1 MAEIKNTDNNK
12 YWQEYGKIGTLI
24 YCWYKYKMVQ
34 CFWKTVWHFLEMVKS
49 GATYDLAI
57 MLLIIYAQKKWKHMS
72 TQELVRKYSEQHH
85 SDSQKVEKT
94 QVFISRWKS
103 KQNVLYPYNRVL
115 FSHEK
120 KWITYICYRKDDLW
134 KHYTKCKK
142 PDTKAHEW
150 YGSTYLKYPEQANLM
165 RQKIRWV
172 VVMDEGNVG
181 WLAMCTGYG
190 FSSGHVWMWELDC
203 EESWAPKNW
212 CFWTVVLE
220 KSLQS
225 PLDCKEIQ
233 PVRSKGDQSW
243 VFIGRTDAKT
253 ETPVLW
259 PPHEKSGFIGK
270 TLMLGGIGGRRRRGR
285 QRMRWLNGITNSTE
299 VESKWTPGVGDGQG
313 GLACCDSW
321 GRKESDMTEWL
332 NWTELKDV

>member
-120 KWITYICYRKDDLW
+120 NELLTSATERMILESITLSARSQMQRPTNDMVLLIW
-134 KHYTKCKK
+134 NI
-142 PDTKAHEW
+142 
-150 YGSTYLKYPEQANLM
+150 QN
-165 RQKIRWV
+165 RQI
-172 VVMDEGNVG
+172 
-181 WLAMCTGYG
+181 
-190 FSSGHVWMWELDC
+190 
-203 EESWAPKNW
+203 
-212 CFWTVVLE
+212 
-220 KSLQS
+220 
-225 PLDCKEIQ
+225 
-233 PVRSKGDQSW
+233 
-243 VFIGRTDAKT
+243 
-253 ETPVLW
+253 
-259 PPHEKSGFIGK
+259 
-270 TLMLGGIGGRRRRGR
+270 
-285 QRMRWLNGITNSTE
+285 
-299 VESKWTPGVGDGQG
+299 
-313 GLACCDSW
+313 
-321 GRKESDMTEWL
+321 
-332 NWTELKDV
+332 